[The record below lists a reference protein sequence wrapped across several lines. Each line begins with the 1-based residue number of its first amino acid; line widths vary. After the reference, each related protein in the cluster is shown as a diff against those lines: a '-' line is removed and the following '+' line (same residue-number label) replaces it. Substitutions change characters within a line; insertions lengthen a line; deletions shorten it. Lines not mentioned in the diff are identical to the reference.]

1 MRYVFDSDALIKI
14 TKAGVAKKILQ
25 KIDGVITEKVFQE
38 TVKGKEEFKDA
49 ALIKKF
55 VDEKI
60 LSVVKVKKNRV
71 AGRILKGAYRL
82 GEGEISVLHSFFSER
97 VDFIVSDDRAFLKVV
112 DINGLP
118 FLVPGNLISRGVEL
132 GWLAQK
138 EGEMALNNIKH
149 LINKE
154 EYQLCMGAI
163 KELKR

>member
-60 LSVVKVKKNRV
+60 LSVVKVKRNRE

-82 GEGEISVLHSFFSER
+82 GEGEISVLHSFSVKEW
-97 VDFIVSDDRAFLKVV
+97 ISLSLMT
-112 DINGLP
+112 GP
-118 FLVPGNLISRGVEL
+118 F
-132 GWLAQK
+132 
-138 EGEMALNNIKH
+138 
-149 LINKE
+149 
-154 EYQLCMGAI
+154 
-163 KELKR
+163 

>member
-1 MRYVFDSDALIKI
+1 MRYIFDSDALIKI
-14 TKAGVAKKILQ
+14 TKAGVARKILQ

-49 ALIKKF
+49 VLIKKF

-60 LSVVKVKKNRV
+60 LSVVKVKRNRE
-71 AGRILKGAYRL
+71 AGRILKGVYRL

-97 VDFIVSDDRAFLKVV
+97 VDFIVSDDLAFLKVV

-118 FLVPGNLISRGVEL
+118 FLVPGNLISKAVEF

-138 EGEMALNNIKH
+138 EGERALNNIKH

-163 KELKR
+163 KELRR